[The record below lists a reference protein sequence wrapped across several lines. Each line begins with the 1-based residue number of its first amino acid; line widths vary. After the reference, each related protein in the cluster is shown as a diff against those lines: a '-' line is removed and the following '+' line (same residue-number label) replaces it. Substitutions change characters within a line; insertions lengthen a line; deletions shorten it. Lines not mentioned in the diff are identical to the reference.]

1 MMKRFL
7 QAVNDCEMNR
17 FLHAFNDCEIRDFH
31 MSLMTAS

>member
-17 FLHAFNDCEIRDFH
+17 FLHGFNDCEIRDFH